1 MQQMIFI
8 FLTFIEVGAQW
19 VVSRVNVTPLK
30 GVTYFALDPLRSYFD
45 DCQKNENCF
54 LFNIYS
60 RGSNINSYCSSFL
73 DENHW
78 EGM

>member
-8 FLTFIEVGAQW
+8 FLTSIEVGAQW
-19 VVSRVNVTPLK
+19 VASKVNVTPLK
-30 GVTYFALDPLRSYFD
+30 GVTNFALDPLRSYFD
-45 DCQKNENCF
+45 DCQKNENYF
-54 LFNIYS
+54 LNIYS
-60 RGSNINSYCSSFL
+60 RGSNINSCCSSFL